1 MSKPTAIVYVDGF
14 NLYRRAL
21 KGTPYKWLDI
31 DALVSMLLADY
42 EVIQIRYF
50 TANIKSLPHN
60 PMQAHRQQIYLRA
73 LATNP
78 KIIIHKGKF
87 RTDPRVMP
95 FYPWEFDEN
104 GNPKMVKIRKTE
116 EKGSDVNLATY
127 FLFDIFTDKAD
138 AYVVLTND
146 SDLAEPIR
154 LARHELGQTIGLILP
169 TDTPSKDLLRID
181 LQIVRQIREG
191 VLIASQLPDVFIDKH
206 GTIQK
211 PEAW

>member
-1 MSKPTAIVYVDGF
+1 
-14 NLYRRAL
+14 
-21 KGTPYKWLDI
+21 
-31 DALVSMLLADY
+31 
-42 EVIQIRYF
+42 
-50 TANIKSLPHN
+50 
-60 PMQAHRQQIYLRA
+60 MQAHKQQTYLRA

-87 RTDPRVMP
+87 RADPRVMP
-95 FYPWEFDEN
+95 IYPWEFDEN
-104 GNPKMVKIRKTE
+104 GNPTMVKVRKTE

-154 LARHELGQTIGLILP
+154 LARHELGQTVGLILS
-169 TDTPSKDLLRID
+169 TETPSKDLLRVD

-191 VLIASQLPDVFIDKH
+191 VLIASQLPDVLIDKH
-206 GTIQK
+206 GTIK
-211 PEAW
+211 KTRSLVKAETPTEAGGSRPAA